1 MKFDVIT
8 DSGHGWVKVPVSLL
22 HELQIEGKISACSYM
37 RKQSGKNPAW
47 YAYLEEDCDA
57 SLFFA
62 ACQQAG
68 LPVTY
73 RERNCSRSRI
83 RNYET
88 YSAGR
93 I

>member
-1 MKFDVIT
+1 MQIDYIT
-8 DSGHGWVKVPVSLL
+8 DSGHGWFKVSAALL
-22 HELQIEGKISACSYM
+22 SKLGIKEKISHYSYM
-37 RKQSGKNPAW
+37 RRESGKNGIA